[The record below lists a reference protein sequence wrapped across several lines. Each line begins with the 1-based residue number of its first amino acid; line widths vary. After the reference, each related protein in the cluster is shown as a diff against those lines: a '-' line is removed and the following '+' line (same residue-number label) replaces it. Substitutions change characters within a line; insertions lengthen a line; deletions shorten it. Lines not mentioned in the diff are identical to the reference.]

1 MLKVFGF
8 RLELRDSNI
17 PGGGRG
23 VFLSEDSCTI
33 PPGKLVALYPGEI
46 ISILHGVYVTVWTN
60 SVLRKCGII
69 LFVCRKILLVWCTCA
84 CVCYYDLQYDD
95 PYQCCIAH
103 FSHTTLMIF
112 T

>member
-69 LFVCRKILLVWCTCA
+69 LFVCRKNPFGLVHVCLCVLL
-84 CVCYYDLQYDD
+84 
-95 PYQCCIAH
+95 
-103 FSHTTLMIF
+103 
-112 T
+112 